1 MNYRIFFPTVF
12 TAIAI
17 VTGVIIFRQ
26 RNNQLPIPT
35 DKGKELT
42 VQIKS
47 GNMKL
52 TSSVF
57 LNNQNIPAK
66 YSCDGVNVNPPLTLS
81 DVPNNAKSLVLIMDD
96 PDAPM
101 GTWIHWTVWNID
113 PKTSEIAENSV
124 PSQAIEGKTSS
135 GKSGYGGPCP
145 PSGTHRYFFKLY
157 ALDIALS
164 LPQSTT
170 KEDLEKAMTGH
181 TLEQAELVGLY
192 NRK

>member
-17 VTGVIIFRQ
+17 VAGVIIFRQ
-26 RNNQLPIPT
+26 RNNQLPIPA

-42 VQIKS
+42 IQIKS

-52 TSSVF
+52 TSTAFS
-57 LNNQNIPAK
+57 NNQPIPAK
-66 YSCDGVNVNPPLTLS
+66 YTCDGQNVNPPLTIS
-81 DVPNNAKSLVLIMDD
+81 PVPNNAKSLVLIMDD

-113 PKTSEIAENSV
+113 PKSSKIAENSV
-124 PSQAIEGKTSS
+124 PSQAIEGKTSF

-157 ALDIALS
+157 ALDNTLS
-164 LPQSTT
+164 LTKDST
-170 KEDLEKAMTGH
+170 KEELEKEIKGH
-181 TLEQAELVGLY
+181 ILDQTELVGLY
-192 NRK
+192 HH

>member
-124 PSQAIEGKTSS
+124 PSQAIEGKTGS

-157 ALDIALS
+157 ALDNTLS
-164 LPQSTT
+164 LTKNST
-170 KEDLEKAMTGH
+170 KEELEKEIKGH
-181 TLEQAELVGLY
+181 ILDQTELVGLY
-192 NRK
+192 HHS